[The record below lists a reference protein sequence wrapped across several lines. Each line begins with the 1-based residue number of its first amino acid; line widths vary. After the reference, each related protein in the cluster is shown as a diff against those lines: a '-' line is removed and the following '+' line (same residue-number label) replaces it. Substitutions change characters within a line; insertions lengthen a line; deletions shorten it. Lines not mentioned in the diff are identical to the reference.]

1 MITVSYNLGKC
12 KTFDMRGVKDSDY
25 LYTMY
30 HVRAGDPIGRVVK
43 TPTSKEVAQNGWDP
57 QRKKWIKVS
66 NTDGRRRYPIGHT
79 SPWNG
84 VGLRDYRQC
93 TTMHQNDSP
102 WGGVVYPQAVND
114 DFGRLYDFGKRG
126 YEYHTRRPGWN
137 QRLNGCKE
145 WKEEG
150 FDSQFVPD
158 TWPNGPATLDLWPGT
173 EERMIGDEYV
183 VADGKRVQYV
193 SHELV

>member
-1 MITVSYNLGKC
+1 MYNSASIWLNMG
-12 KTFDMRGVKDSDY
+12 
-25 LYTMY
+25 
-30 HVRAGDPIGRVVK
+30 
-43 TPTSKEVAQNGWDP
+43 
-57 QRKKWIKVS
+57 
-66 NTDGRRRYPIGHT
+66 
-79 SPWNG
+79 
-84 VGLRDYRQC
+84 
-93 TTMHQNDSP
+93 
-102 WGGVVYPQAVND
+102 GGVVYPQAVND

-126 YEYHTRRPGWN
+126 YEYHSWCGRPGWN